1 MFKVNINFFFQKSIK
16 RESFKLLLYNSL
28 QTQKQSTLPS
38 VTQTEK
44 KKKKTLKKTLK
55 SFKGLIKTLN
65 SKWSTK

>member
-1 MFKVNINFFFQKSIK
+1 MFKLILNFFFQKSIK

-44 KKKKTLKKTLK
+44 KKKTLKKTLK

>member
-1 MFKVNINFFFQKSIK
+1 MFKLILNFFFQKSIK

-44 KKKKTLKKTLK
+44 KKKNPKKNTQA
-55 SFKGLIKTLN
+55 I
-65 SKWSTK
+65 